1 MKTTPFASPACLTP
15 VTGRDHLFALL
26 WLMFFCGC
34 AIFCARQIALTKPF
48 HSNLLELLPRDE
60 RNPVVHDLSLRMAS
74 RFDDKLVVLVSGK
87 DRAESL
93 KYAQDLQAR
102 LFASPKL
109 QRDSFSDRVPAALF
123 EQYRPYSQQLL
134 TAERRQWL
142 ESHTPK
148 ELAEERYRELFS
160 PVNLPYPYGF
170 KDDPFNLGGYWLA
183 GLAVQFSFQDYQG
196 FPLVERVVDGEDNEG
211 SEDNED
217 NEGSEDNE
225 DNEEGKTTESWL
237 LVTAQ
242 LAASPFDLAMQ
253 ENVSH
258 ALESFRAAW
267 PEARVLTSG
276 MVFHATAGTRQA
288 RQEIN
293 TVGLGSGIGIVLLV
307 LLVFRSLTPLFAV
320 GLTMTA
326 AYVLALTVS
335 LLVFERIHLITLAF
349 GSTLLGVV
357 GDYVLHFLM
366 GSQREGSG
374 KQARHVL
381 RYAMAIGA
389 LTGMGAYLLQY
400 TTPFPGLQQMA
411 IFCAAGIAGAWV
423 TVLALAPYYRVKPGV
438 NAPLVAAGHFY
449 RLGTVCYRPLWARP
463 LIVGLAIIAMV
474 AAAGFS
480 LWRGGVNDAV
490 TNLNTSPL
498 ALMDSE
504 RQVQT
509 LMQQPSP
516 TRFLVVEGDS
526 AEQVLSRSQAVDAIL
541 ARTQVASRWQ
551 ALHQYLP
558 PGSQQLAD
566 RALVASKLYGDGG
579 ALQLLCQK
587 LGTGCVAPSLSTEI
601 MTSADLQA
609 DLAQLVPPLM
619 EQEGRWFSLIALSSS
634 AGDTELASAIEPLA
648 GVTLVNQTKDLSDLL
663 GRYRASISKVLLVTL
678 VLLGI
683 GLALRY
689 RRQSWRMLVPLMIAM
704 LLALGC
710 AAVEGITLFH
720 TMALLLVIGIGLDT
734 AVFYTEVGFNEE
746 SWLASSLACG
756 TSILAF
762 GLLSLSAVP
771 VLHQFGVII
780 LCGILAAWLLTPL
793 FFRPLIP
800 PFERAPTSLPEHGH
814 SL

>member
-1 MKTTPFASPACLTP
+1 MKTTPFASPTSLMS
-15 VTGRDHLFALL
+15 VTRRDHLFALL
-26 WLMFFCGC
+26 WLVFFCGC
-34 AIFCARQIALTKPF
+34 AIFCTHQIALTKPF

-87 DRAESL
+87 DRAENL

-102 LFASPKL
+102 LLASPKL
-109 QRDSFSDRVPAALF
+109 QRDSLSDRVPAALL

-170 KDDPFNLGGYWLA
+170 EDDPFNLGGYWLA
-183 GLAVQFSFQDYQG
+183 GLAGQFSLQDYRG
-196 FPLVERVVDGEDNEG
+196 FPLVERVVDGDGGE
-211 SEDNED
+211 
-217 NEGSEDNE
+217 
-225 DNEEGKTTESWL
+225 TTESWL

-253 ENVSH
+253 EDVSQ
-258 ALESFRAAW
+258 ALNSFRAAW

-288 RQEIN
+288 KQEIN

-411 IFCAAGIAGAWV
+411 VFCAAGIAGAWV

-438 NAPLVAAGHFY
+438 NAPLVVAGHFY
-449 RLGTVCYRPLWARP
+449 RLGMACYRPLWARP
-463 LIVGLAIIAMV
+463 VLVGLAIIALV

-516 TRFLVVEGDS
+516 TRFLVIEGDS

-587 LGTGCVAPSLSTEI
+587 LGTECVAPSLPTGI
-601 MTSADLQA
+601 MTSADLHT

-619 EQEGRWFSLIALSSS
+619 EQDGRWFSLIALSSS

-678 VLLGI
+678 VPLGI

-710 AAVEGITLFH
+710 AALEGITLFH

-793 FFRPLIP
+793 FFRPSMLP
-800 PFERAPTSLPEHGH
+800 SERAPTSLPEHGH